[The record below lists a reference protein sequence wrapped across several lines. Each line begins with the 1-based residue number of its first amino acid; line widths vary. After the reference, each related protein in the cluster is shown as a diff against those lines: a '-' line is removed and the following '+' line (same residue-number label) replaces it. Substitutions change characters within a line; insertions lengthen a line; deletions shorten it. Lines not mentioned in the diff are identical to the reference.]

1 MKNTKKYIYLVVF
14 IITVVTIGFGLIVLS
29 PQVISILL
37 SIGYILFFTATKTT
51 NYFSKDL
58 FIIRYEKAFFLLI
71 VLIVAIIQVTIND
84 AMRSVPLI
92 LMCVLFLVICYLIF
106 SWVYEKIKII
116 RELKNEKLHSELSFL
131 RSQINPHFFFN
142 TLNNLYG
149 LAIEKSE
156 ETPKTIL
163 KLSEMMRYTIYD
175 GKKEKVAI
183 EKEIDFL
190 KNYIDLHTIRHF
202 DKLDVTF
209 DIDTNEP
216 NLKIAPLL
224 LINLLENAFKHG
236 AEKLDKDAFIHLNIS
251 THTNIINFTIENNFE
266 DEQDS
271 NGIGLENLKRRLQLL
286 YPNAHDFST
295 STHNSVFRA
304 ELSLYLNQ

>member
-1 MKNTKKYIYLVVF
+1 MRNTKKYIYLLLF
-14 IITVVTIGFGLIVLS
+14 IITLVIVGFGIIVLN
-29 PQVISILL
+29 PNIISILL
-37 SIGYILFFTATKTT
+37 STGYISFFVATKTT
-51 NYFSKDL
+51 SYFSKDL

-71 VLIVAIIQVTIND
+71 LIIVAIIQVTIND
-84 AMRSVPLI
+84 AMRSIPLI
-92 LMCVLFLVICYLIF
+92 LMIFMFLTISYIIF

-116 RELKNEKLHSELSFL
+116 RELKNEKLQSDLSLL

-175 GKKEKVAI
+175 GKKDAVNL
-183 EKEIDFL
+183 EKEINFL

-202 DKLDVTF
+202 NKIDVKF
-209 DIDTNEP
+209 DINNEQP
-216 NLKIAPLL
+216 NQKIAPLL

-236 AEKLDKDAFIHLNIS
+236 AEKLEKEAFIHINIS
-251 THTNIINFTIENNFE
+251 NTNNIFNFVIENNFE
-266 DEQDS
+266 DEES
-271 NGIGLENLKRRLQLL
+271 SKGIGLENLKRRLQLL
-286 YPNAHDFST
+286 YPNSHDFNT
-295 STHNSVFRA
+295 TRHNNIFRA
-304 ELSLYLNQ
+304 ELSLSLNQ